1 MPHGV
6 FGLGW
11 DEVASLGTL
20 IFVILNSLKTRLSNA
35 AHEANRKDM
44 EDLKD
49 KLTDFKVNVS
59 ELTQL
64 LKQVN
69 NDLGNLTKRVNHH
82 SVEIDELKIDVAQIE
97 ERIGMNDENHK

>member
-20 IFVILNSLKTRLSNA
+20 IFVILNSLKERLSNA

-44 EDLKD
+44 EDLND

-82 SVEIDELKIDVAQIE
+82 GTEIDELKIDVAQIK